1 MIMKIRLSLLTLIC
15 IFLVTA
21 CSSAPETAQAEN
33 VGKSSNPPQQK
44 LTGLSRD
51 ALNNYTSTFE
61 IQFDGAQKWTYQLK
75 TRKTPSLSEVNLH
88 MDGIEKS
95 ANPGD
100 VRLVTDGTTSWMTG
114 PGTDQECVQYP
125 NRQGLDPTLADPEQL
140 VSFSELSGLVSYV
153 GEEALAGTT
162 SAHYAGSNLTT
173 AKWKNAKIEIWQDKT
188 SQALMK
194 FTLQASGTDPF
205 FGTGTGK
212 ITAHYQVDGLDAGQI
227 EAVKGCEIN
236 VPLPETAKNFVRL
249 PGMASFESQAG
260 INELLNFY
268 QAQMPSANWAENQPP
283 AQAEGATVLSYTRN
297 TEEVEIHI
305 EAAPAGGSQVK
316 LLFLKP

>member
-1 MIMKIRLSLLTLIC
+1 MKIRLYILPLIC
-15 IFLVTA
+15 IFLVNS
-21 CSSAPETAQAEN
+21 CSSTSETVQPGN
-33 VGKSSNPPQQK
+33 VGKASNSPQQT
-44 LTGLSRD
+44 LAGLNRD
-51 ALNNYTSTFE
+51 ALNNYSSTFV
-61 IQFDGAQKWTYQLK
+61 IQFDGPQKWTYQLK

-88 MDGIEKS
+88 MDGVEKS

-100 VRLVTDGTTSWMTG
+100 VRLVTDGTTSWMIG

-125 NRQGLDPTLADPEQL
+125 THQGLDPTLAYPEQL
-140 VSFSELSGLVSYV
+140 VSFGELSGLVSFV
-153 GEEALAGTT
+153 GEEAFAGTT

-173 AKWKNAKIEIWQDKT
+173 QKWKNAKIEIWQDKN

-194 FTLQASGTDPF
+194 FTLQASGIDPF
-205 FGTGTGK
+205 FGTGSGK

-249 PGMASFESQAG
+249 PGMASFESQTG
-260 INELLNFY
+260 INEMLSFY
-268 QAQMPSANWAENQPP
+268 QAQMPSGSWAENQPP
-283 AQAEGATVLSYTRN
+283 AQAEGATVLSYIKN
-297 TEEVEIHI
+297 AEEVEIHI
-305 EAAPAGGSQVK
+305 EAAPSGGSKVK